1 MFGIVLAVCVAII
14 MAVMLFLLV
23 VKVKVKVKA
32 EVLKLASKT
41 QSARESNY
49 EDIRSHSLQPEIT
62 DTYLT
67 ENIAY
72 GCTSKQSIAAAT
84 KL

>member
-32 EVLKLASKT
+32 EVLKLQARKT
-41 QSARESNY
+41 QSARESDY
-49 EDIRSHSLQPEIT
+49 EDIRSHSLQAEIT

-72 GCTSKQSIAAAT
+72 GCTSKQSIASCH
-84 KL
+84 